1 MLATTGYPSGL
12 LLPAAAPPA
21 GECNVANRL
30 EGAFAL
36 RLDVQEPESQS
47 AITLGMQRQHRG
59 ADLAIENNIPP
70 AAR

>member
-21 GECNVANRL
+21 ANATL
-30 EGAFAL
+30 PTGWMGAFAL
-36 RLDVQEPESQS
+36 RLDVQKPESQS
-47 AITLGMQRQHRG
+47 AIALGMQRQHRD